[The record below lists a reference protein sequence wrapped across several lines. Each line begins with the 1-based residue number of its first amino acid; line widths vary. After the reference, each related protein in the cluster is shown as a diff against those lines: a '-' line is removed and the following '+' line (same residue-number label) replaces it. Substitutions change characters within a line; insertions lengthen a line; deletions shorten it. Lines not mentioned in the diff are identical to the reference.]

1 MQSKK
6 SKREILG
13 RGGLYMY
20 NFNNW
25 LVPQNRWHN
34 TLRRSSPAAIP
45 PAADAAGAQARMKI
59 WSLAVGVWTFS
70 LFC

>member
-1 MQSKK
+1 
-6 SKREILG
+6 
-13 RGGLYMY
+13 MY

-34 TLRRSSPAAIP
+34 TLRRSSPP
-45 PAADAAGAQARMKI
+45 PAASAQARMKI

>member
-1 MQSKK
+1 
-6 SKREILG
+6 
-13 RGGLYMY
+13 MY